1 MLNTLPMKNYL
12 TPICLLLCSST
23 LLLAQVRYTGEEYR
37 DYYEWFHQYSQTPDF
52 YLDGTQLV
60 SFVENTP
67 VKQSPQSKSTT
78 LGTLRLGQV
87 VTNFSIPVDKVVFSE
102 HHGYREQWFRV
113 EACSPDGNVFN
124 GYVWGGYLAKSWQYF
139 DLQGDGTKEL
149 IALGL
154 STNQRQA
161 PEDTRAALK
170 IIENGKLIQALE
182 LEGICLFE
190 DCGASSLLRV
200 FDFNTSGKT
209 IVFESS
215 VFTAGCLT
223 GIDKALVA
231 WDGQQLL
238 LIHRGEYT
246 TGQTYA
252 SNPLFLRQATQ
263 TQICY
268 YKDENQTYD
277 PVWNCRTLNQTVAVP

>member
-1 MLNTLPMKNYL
+1 MLPMKNYL
-12 TPICLLLCSST
+12 TPILFLFLSSS

-52 YLDGTQLV
+52 YLDGTQLI

-67 VKQSPQSKSTT
+67 VKQSPKSQSPT
-78 LGTLRLGQV
+78 LGTLMLGQA
-87 VTNFSIPVDKVVFSE
+87 VTNFSIPVAKAVFSE
-102 HHGYREQWFRV
+102 HHGYREQWFLV
-113 EACSPDGNVFN
+113 EACCADGNVYS
-124 GYVWGGYLAKSWQYF
+124 GYVWGGFLAKSWQYF
-139 DLQGDGTKEL
+139 DLEGDGNKEL

-154 STNQRQA
+154 STNPRQA
-161 PEDTRAALK
+161 PEDIRASLK
-170 IIENGKLIQALE
+170 VIQNGKLVQALE

-200 FDFNTSGKT
+200 FDFNTSDKT

-215 VFTAGCLT
+215 IFTAGCLT

-252 SNPLFLRQATQ
+252 SNPLYLRQATQ

-268 YKDENQTYD
+268 YKNENQSYD
-277 PVWNCRTLNQTVAVP
+277 PVWNCQTLDQTVAVP